1 MIGCKDGT
9 VRILD
14 QDFKPVFCK
23 QISKKE
29 ISHIKFS
36 PDGTTLAIG
45 SHDTSI
51 YIFSWKAG
59 TIKQQF
65 KMSKHSSY
73 IKHLDYTK
81 DGNYLHSTSGD
92 YELLF
97 WDINTG
103 KQVTSGAT
111 LTRDL

>member
-9 VRILD
+9 IRIID
-14 QDFKPVFCK
+14 QDFKPLLCM
-23 QISKKE
+23 QLSKKE

-51 YIFSWKAG
+51 YIFSWKDG
-59 TIKQQF
+59 KISGKPKF

-73 IKHLDYTK
+73 IKHFDFTK

-92 YELLF
+92 Y
-97 WDINTG
+97 
-103 KQVTSGAT
+103 
-111 LTRDL
+111 